1 MYLCSLKPMKNVT
14 DMKHKLFTEDMKL
27 ADLIIAN
34 PHLLP
39 TLPRFGIK
47 LGFGDRR
54 VGEVCRKNGLAPDFF
69 LLMCNAYTFESY
81 TPYPE
86 TIAETD
92 MNYLVPFL
100 IASHRYYLDTQIPHI
115 ERHMF
120 NIIGDENSNYANAL
134 RTFFSDYKADITEHF
149 DYEERNLFPYIAD
162 MQQDRRRNDYS
173 IYDFVQTH
181 SSSIEDKL
189 SDLTLILFKYLPE
202 KKSDNDVIDLIFD
215 LMELTSDLNKHATIE
230 DKILVPYV
238 ETLEKGADK

>member
-1 MYLCSLKPMKNVT
+1 MKN
-14 DMKHKLFTEDMKL
+14 KLFTEDMKL

-54 VGEVCRKNGLAPDFF
+54 VGEVCQKNGIPADFF
-69 LLMCNAYTFESY
+69 ILMCNAYTFESY
-81 TPYPE
+81 IPYAE
-86 TIAETD
+86 TIMDTD
-92 MNYLVPFL
+92 MQYLVPFL
-100 IASHRYYLDTQIPHI
+100 TASHRYYLDTQIPHI

-120 NIIGDENSNYANAL
+120 NIIGNENDSYANAL
-134 RTFFSDYKADITEHF
+134 RTFFNDYKNDIAEHF
-149 DYEERNLFPYIAD
+149 EYEEKTLFPYITD
-162 MQQDRRRNDYS
+162 MQKGVPRGDYS

-202 KKSDNDVIDLIFD
+202 NKSDNDVIDLILD
-215 LMELTSDLNKHATIE
+215 LIELTTDLNKHAMIE

-238 ETLEKGADK
+238 EALEKGARNDKL